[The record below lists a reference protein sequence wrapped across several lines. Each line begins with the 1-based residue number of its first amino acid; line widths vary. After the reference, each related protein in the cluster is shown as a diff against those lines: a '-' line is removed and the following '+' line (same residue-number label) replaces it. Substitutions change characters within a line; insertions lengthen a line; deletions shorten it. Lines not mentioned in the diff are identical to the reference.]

1 MATNVKKANK
11 KRAKKKTYN
20 TNFVKYLAI
29 GLGALVLV
37 LVAAFLVVHFT
48 TNYVAKVDGHKILNY
63 EYEYFV
69 PEALSEVREELEK
82 TITYPDGATDQEKAQ
97 LLADAWT
104 DEWKQKAKDL
114 ALEKAVDYE
123 TGYLLAKS
131 KGFKLTRQE
140 KNNVKTN
147 VDYQLNMYYQI
158 YSQYYRYTFEQVQQM
173 LFGTLS
179 IPEYKQVVIKQNVT
193 EKYRQSLKD
202 KYTATEE
209 ELRAIYDKDPD
220 AYRTIDARV
229 LYKKYPTEPKLTV
242 TQPKRSDGTV
252 ITADLADITDAEK
265 EQLETYEKAKEA
277 YEKSKDEYDAKV
289 KEIDERAEAMAKALN
304 ETGKYSEESEKAKYV
319 EADFVTIIKGESDLD
334 GKDEDGGLKS
344 VSSGSKLN
352 VTKVDDLIFTY
363 QWDSERK
370 GFIIVEKKDDDKED
384 KEETTDETAEDETAE
399 AETEEAADEA
409 ADDTAAQTAGKN
421 PSDIS
426 VVKTSSGVY
435 LVRCENITDYDNSVE
450 SGEGKADSIKDK
462 IKATLF
468 DERAT
473 EELDKIIADEI
484 ASGKTYKASNIKT
497 KQIDKVFKKVFGE

>member
-1 MATNVKKANK
+1 
-11 KRAKKKTYN
+11 
-20 TNFVKYLAI
+20 
-29 GLGALVLV
+29 
-37 LVAAFLVVHFT
+37 
-48 TNYVAKVDGHKILNY
+48 
-63 EYEYFV
+63 
-69 PEALSEVREELEK
+69 
-82 TITYPDGATDQEKAQ
+82 
-97 LLADAWT
+97 
-104 DEWKQKAKDL
+104 
-114 ALEKAVDYE
+114 
-123 TGYLLAKS
+123 
-131 KGFKLTRQE
+131 
-140 KNNVKTN
+140 
-147 VDYQLNMYYQI
+147 
-158 YSQYYRYTFEQVQQM
+158 M

-229 LYKKYPTEPKLTV
+229 LYTKYPTAPTLTV

-384 KEETTDETAEDETAE
+384 KEE
-399 AETEEAADEA
+399 ETE
-409 ADDTAAQTAGKN
+409 
-421 PSDIS
+421 
-426 VVKTSSGVY
+426 
-435 LVRCENITDYDNSVE
+435 TDKE
-450 SGEGKADSIKDK
+450 
-462 IKATLF
+462 
-468 DERAT
+468 
-473 EELDKIIADEI
+473 
-484 ASGKTYKASNIKT
+484 
-497 KQIDKVFKKVFGE
+497 